1 MTAVGEESIAMTYD
15 LEARTHGLFASGR
28 FCERHHID
36 PDDAA
41 LRDWNIGRLTEQR
54 LLHWDAESPEREE
67 SRRIAVAVA
76 AATFRID
83 NGPEANDLES
93 PTFERLSFL
102 IGDRLNDLIDQ
113 KTFEQKVD
121 QLVPA

>member
-1 MTAVGEESIAMTYD
+1 MTYD
-15 LEARTHGLFASGR
+15 LEARKHGLFAAGR
-28 FCERHHID
+28 FCERHRID
-36 PDDAA
+36 PDDSA

-76 AATFRID
+76 AAAWRIE
-83 NGPEANDLES
+83 NGPEADDLES
-93 PTFERLSFL
+93 PTFEKLTFL

-113 KTFEQKVD
+113 MTFEQQVS